1 MTVDRLAVLLIGY
14 LLGSIPFGYLYS
26 NWIEGV
32 NIRDQGSGNIGAT
45 NILRNFGWTPGLTT
59 LAADGLKG
67 ALPAGLCY
75 YYVFS
80 GELSLALG
88 VGGMAIL
95 GHIYPLYLRFR
106 GGKGVATSAGVFLT
120 LAPLETIGALLV
132 FLAGVGITRY
142 MSVGSLSGALALPLI
157 SCYYY
162 GPTNSLSI
170 AAFLLASMIFWQHRG
185 NIRRLIRGEEH
196 TFF

>member
-1 MTVDRLAVLLIGY
+1 MTVDRLAMLLIGY

-26 NWIEGV
+26 RWIEGV
-32 NIRDQGSGNIGAT
+32 NIREKGSGNIGAT
-45 NILRNFGWTPGLTT
+45 NLMRNFGWIPGFST
-59 LAADGLKG
+59 LFADGLKG
-67 ALPAGLCY
+67 ALPAGFCY
-75 YYVFS
+75 YYAYS
-80 GELSLALG
+80 GELTLALA

-106 GGKGVATSAGVFLT
+106 GGKGVATSAGVFLV
-120 LAPLETIGALLV
+120 LAPLETLGALVV

-157 SCYYY
+157 SSYYY
-162 GPTNSLSI
+162 GPSNALSI
-170 AAFLLASMIFWQHRG
+170 ACLLLAIMIFWQHRG
-185 NIRRLIRGEEH
+185 NIRRLVRGEEH